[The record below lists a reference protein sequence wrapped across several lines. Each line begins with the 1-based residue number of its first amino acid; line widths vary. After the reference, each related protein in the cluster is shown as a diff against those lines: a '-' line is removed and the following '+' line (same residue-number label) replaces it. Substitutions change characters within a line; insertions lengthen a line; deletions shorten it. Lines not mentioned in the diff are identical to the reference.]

1 MKNTLL
7 DDGFEQKI
15 IGNKTTLFQ
24 QLVFFLP
31 IFWGGMAITRL
42 SSRGIS
48 IEFFGWTMDTF
59 SLVLV
64 ESIWV
69 AIALILFNVFLLK
82 LHPVSQAVLRVFS
95 VTMMSFMFLILLKV
109 LAVIGISI
117 CFELLADIPSD
128 LTDAEKPIVFNS
140 WVAAHPIFDVF
151 IFAFDG
157 ICLFLIVRL
166 LQAFHVKS

>member
-48 IEFFGWTMDTF
+48 LELLGSTMDTF
-59 SLVLV
+59 SLVFI
-64 ESIWV
+64 EGIWV
-69 AIALILFNVFLLK
+69 AIALILFNIFLLK
-82 LHPVSQAVLRVFS
+82 IKPVSQAVFRIFS
-95 VTMMSFMFLILLKV
+95 VTMMSFVFLILLKAAAV
-109 LAVIGISI
+109 LFIALSYETLAGTTSNLTSI
-117 CFELLADIPSD
+117 QQQAMFHR
-128 LTDAEKPIVFNS
+128 
-140 WVAAHPIFDVF
+140 WVVEHPFLDFYI
-151 IFAFDG
+151 ITFDG

-166 LQAFHVKS
+166 LQAFYVKS